1 MKKVELLSPAGG
13 FEELVA
19 AIKAGADSVY
29 VGAKEFSARAYAKNF
44 SEDELRKA
52 IDFCHERAKKIYLAI
67 NTLVYNDEMHKALKL
82 VEFAYKEGIDAVIV
96 QDLGLL
102 FIILKEFPGMPV
114 HASTQMTVHNLA
126 QVKFL
131 EDLGVK
137 RVILSRELSLDE
149 IKNIRQQSSIELEV
163 FVHGALCIS
172 YSGQCLFSS
181 IVFKRSGNRGQCAQ
195 VCRLYYK
202 LFDKEKKEIDEG
214 YLLSP
219 KDICLLGNIDKLI
232 RAGVDSFKIEGRLKD
247 KYYVYTV
254 TSIYR
259 KYIDMY
265 YEKGKID
272 IDITDKQKLLLVFN
286 RGNYSTGYLE
296 NADIDEIIFKPAPNN
311 TGLFIGNFYFE
322 NEKLFL
328 QTSYNLSNGDVIS
341 FRNSNFEEVLLEIN
355 NNIIKK
361 DDKKFEVKVDFER
374 KKRLKEFS
382 QGQVFIVKSKEHE
395 IRIEKDLKME
405 KKFRKVDF
413 KVWIE
418 KEKRIKALALCDGFE
433 IEEEGEVA
441 QQAKEKEVTIQ
452 TVISSFSKLGGTIFE
467 MGNFEAHIE
476 SGCFVKVSEL
486 NRLRKLLIEK
496 LSQKIISFY
505 KRNLK
510 QDVEISRYIGDGRVR
525 SFNRSHRFSFMVDSL
540 WQLEKLKK
548 WCEALNLSNYE
559 IYVPYN
565 VIFDLSLEDNMVVYL
580 DRITHDE
587 DLNRVEVERI
597 KEKGIKKVLVR
608 NLGQYEIFK
617 HHFEIYF
624 DFSLNTTNSA
634 SFKFLELLGGKR
646 ICLSVELSKT
656 RIIEIYKNA
665 QESEVEVI
673 VFGRIPLMVNRLK
686 FFEKG
691 EYLQDRNGELLKL
704 IKTQSGKNEILNP
717 AFLYINDKDVPAD
730 VLRFDFTGLNK
741 KEMEKALEGY
751 FDNKEIGLKITKGYY
766 LP

>member
-19 AIKAGADSVY
+19 AVRAGADSVY

-52 IDFCHERAKKIYLAI
+52 IDFCHERGKKIYLAI
-67 NTLVYNDEMHKALKL
+67 NTLIYNDEMPKALNL

-102 FIILKEFPGMPV
+102 FIILKEFPGMPI
-114 HASTQMTVHNLA
+114 HASTQMTVHNCA

-131 EDLGVK
+131 ENLGVK
-137 RVILSRELSLDE
+137 RVILSRELSIEE

-181 IVFKRSGNRGQCAQ
+181 ILFKRSGNRGQCAQ

-202 LFDKEKKEIDEG
+202 LLDKEKKEIDEG
-214 YLLSP
+214 FLLSP
-219 KDICLLGNIDKLI
+219 KDICLLENIDELI
-232 RAGVDSFKIEGRLKD
+232 KAGVDSFKIEGRLKD
-247 KYYVYTV
+247 QYYVYTV
-254 TSIYR
+254 SSIYR

-265 YEKGKID
+265 YEKGKIT
-272 IDITDKQKLLLVFN
+272 IDSADRQKLLLVFN
-286 RGNYSTGYLE
+286 RGNFCSGYLE
-296 NADIDEIIFKPAPNN
+296 NADIDRIIFKSAPNN
-311 TGLFIGNFYFE
+311 TGLFIGKFYFE

-341 FRNSNFEEVLLEIN
+341 FRSKNFEEILLEIN

-361 DDKKFEVKVDFER
+361 DDKRFEVKVDFER
-374 KKRLKEFS
+374 KKRLKEFL
-382 QGQVFIVKSKEHE
+382 QGQVFIVRSKKYEKE
-395 IRIEKDLKME
+395 IEKELKID

-418 KEKRIKALALCDGFE
+418 KGKRIKALALCDGFE
-433 IEEEGEVA
+433 VEEEGEVA
-441 QQAKEKEVTIQ
+441 QQAKEKEVTSEA
-452 TVISSFSKLGGTIFE
+452 VISSFSKLGGTIFE
-467 MGNFEAHIE
+467 MGDFDAHIE
-476 SGCFVKVSEL
+476 DGSFVKVSEL

-496 LSQKIISFY
+496 LSQKIISYY
-505 KRNLK
+505 KRTLK
-510 QDVEISRYIGDGRVR
+510 QDVEISRYLGDCYVR
-525 SFNRSHRFSFMVDSL
+525 SFDRNHRFSFMVNSI
-540 WQLEKLKK
+540 WQFEKLKK
-548 WCEALNLSNYE
+548 WCELRNLSDYE

-565 VIFDLSLEDNMVVYL
+565 VIFDMKTDDNIVVYL

-587 DLNRVEVERI
+587 DLKKVEVEKI
-597 KEKGIKKVLVR
+597 KEKGIKRVLVR

-624 DFSLNTTNSA
+624 DFSLNTTNNA
-634 SFKFLELLGGKR
+634 SYKFLEGIGGKR
-646 ICLSVELSKT
+646 ICLSIELSKA
-656 RIIEIYKNA
+656 RIMEIYKNA
-665 QESEVEVI
+665 QKSEVEVI
-673 VFGRIPLMVNRLK
+673 IFGRIPLMVNRLR

-691 EYLQDRNGELLKL
+691 EYLQDRKGEFLKL
-704 IKTQSGKNEILNP
+704 IKTQSEKNEILNP
-717 AFLYINDKDVPAD
+717 AFLYINDKDVMAD
-730 VLRFDFTGLNK
+730 VLRFDFTGATEN
-741 KEMEKALEGY
+741 EMIKVLEGY
-751 FDNKEIGLKITKGYY
+751 FNDKQIGLKITKGYY
-766 LP
+766 LS

>member
-44 SEDELRKA
+44 SEDELKKA
-52 IDFCHERAKKIYLAI
+52 IDFCHERRKKIYLTI
-67 NTLVYNDEMHKALKL
+67 NTLIYNDEMHKAINL

-131 EDLGVK
+131 EGLGVK
-137 RVILSRELSLDE
+137 RVILSRELSIDE
-149 IKNIRQQSSIELEV
+149 IKNIRQQSNIELEV

-181 IVFKRSGNRGQCAQ
+181 IIFKRSGNRGQCAQ
-195 VCRLYYK
+195 PCRLYYK
-202 LFDKEKKEIDEG
+202 LLGKEKKEIDEG

-219 KDICLLGNIDKLI
+219 KDICLLENVDKLI
-232 RAGVDSFKIEGRLKD
+232 EAGVDSFKIEGRLKD
-247 KYYVYTV
+247 QYYVYTV
-254 TSIYR
+254 SSIYR

-265 YEKGKID
+265 YEKGTITID
-272 IDITDKQKLLLVFN
+272 STDSRKLLLVFN
-286 RGNYSTGYLE
+286 RGNFSTGYLE
-296 NADIDEIIFKPAPNN
+296 NTDIDSIIFKKAPNN
-311 TGLFIGNFYFE
+311 TGLFIGKFYFE

-341 FRNSNFEEVLLEIN
+341 FRNKNFEEILLEIN
-355 NNIIKK
+355 NNIVKK
-361 DDKKFEVKVDFER
+361 DDERFEVKVDFER

-382 QGQVFIVKSKEHE
+382 QGQVFIVRSKEYE
-395 IRIEKDLKME
+395 KEIEKDLKME

-418 KEKRIKALALCDGFE
+418 KGKRIKALAKSDGFE
-433 IEEEGEVA
+433 VEEEGGVV
-441 QQAKEKEVTIQ
+441 QQAKEKKLTSAA
-452 TVISSFSKLGGTIFE
+452 VINSFSKLGGTIFE
-467 MGNFEAHIE
+467 MGNFDVHIE
-476 SGCFVKVSEL
+476 DGCFVKVSEL
-486 NRLRKLLIEK
+486 NRLRKVLIEK
-496 LSQKIISFY
+496 LSQKIINSC
-505 KRNLK
+505 KRSIK
-510 QDVEISRYIGDGRVR
+510 QDIEISRYLGDGGVR
-525 SFNRSHRFSFMVDSL
+525 SFNKSYRFSFMVDSL

-548 WCEALNLSNYE
+548 WCETLSLSSYE

-565 VIFDLSLEDNMVVYL
+565 VIFDMETDDNMVAYF

-587 DLNRVEVERI
+587 DLKKVEVEKI

-617 HHFEIYF
+617 NHFEIYF
-624 DFSLNTTNSA
+624 DFSLNITNSA

-665 QESEVEVI
+665 QESEIEVI
-673 VFGRIPLMVNRLK
+673 VFGRIPLMINRLK
-686 FFEKG
+686 FFERG

-704 IKTQSGKNEILNP
+704 IKTQHGKNEILNP

-730 VLRFDFTGLNK
+730 VLRIDFTGMNK
-741 KEMEKALEGY
+741 KEMEKALKGY

>member
-44 SEDELRKA
+44 SEDELKKA
-52 IDFCHERAKKIYLAI
+52 IDFCHERGKKIYLAI
-67 NTLVYNDEMHKALKL
+67 NTLIYNDEMHKAVNLI
-82 VEFAYKEGIDAVIV
+82 EFAYREGIDSVIV

-126 QVKFL
+126 QVSFL
-131 EDLGVK
+131 ENLGVK

-181 IVFKRSGNRGQCAQ
+181 ILFKRSGNRGQCAQ
-195 VCRLYYK
+195 PCRLYYK
-202 LFDKEKKEIDEG
+202 FLDKKKKTVDQG
-214 YLLSP
+214 YLISP
-219 KDICLLGNIDKLI
+219 KDICLLENIDKLI
-232 RAGVDSFKIEGRLKD
+232 KAGVDSFKIEGRLKD
-247 KYYVYTV
+247 QYYVYTV
-254 TSIYR
+254 TSVYR

-265 YEKGKID
+265 YEKGKITVD
-272 IDITDKQKLLLVFN
+272 RADRQKLLLVFN
-286 RGNYSTGYLE
+286 RGNFSTGYLE
-296 NADIDEIIFKPAPNN
+296 DTDIDRIIFKIAPNN
-311 TGLFIGNFYFE
+311 TGLFIGKFYFE
-322 NEKLFL
+322 NESLFL

-341 FRNSNFEEVLLEIN
+341 FRNSNFDEILLEVN

-361 DDKKFEVKVDFER
+361 DDKRFEVKVDFER

-382 QGQVFIVKSKEHE
+382 QGKVFVVRSKEHE
-395 IRIEKDLKME
+395 KEIEKELKME

-418 KEKRIKALALCDGFE
+418 KGKRIKALALCDGFE
-433 IEEEGEVA
+433 AEEDGEVV
-441 QQAKEKEVTIQ
+441 QQAKEKEVTSKA
-452 TVISSFSKLGGTIFE
+452 VISSFSKLGGTIFE
-467 MGNFEAHIE
+467 MGNFDAHIE
-476 SGCFVKVSEL
+476 YGCFVKVSEL
-486 NRLRKLLIEK
+486 NRLRKVLIEK
-496 LSQKIISFY
+496 LSQKIINSY
-505 KRNLK
+505 KKSLK
-510 QDVEISRYIGDGRVR
+510 KDIEISRYLGDGRLR
-525 SFNRSHRFSFMVDSL
+525 SFNKSHRFSFMVDSL
-540 WQLEKLKK
+540 WQLENLKK
-548 WCEALNLSNYE
+548 WCDKLNLSNYE

-565 VIFDLSLEDNMVVYL
+565 LIFDLSIDDNMVVYL

-587 DLNRVEVERI
+587 DLKRIEVEKI

-608 NLGQYEIFK
+608 NLGQYEIFR

-624 DFSLNTTNSA
+624 DFSFNITNSA

-646 ICLSVELSKT
+646 ICLSLELSKT
-656 RIIEIYKNA
+656 RIAEIFNYAQKSEIEI
-665 QESEVEVI
+665 I

-686 FFEKG
+686 FFKKG
-691 EYLQDRNGELLKL
+691 EYLQDRNGEFLKL
-704 IKTQSGKNEILNP
+704 IKTQGGKGEILNP

-730 VLRFDFTGLNK
+730 VLRFDFTATTEE
-741 KEMEKALEGY
+741 EMEKVLEGY
-751 FDNKEIGLKITKGYY
+751 FDGKEIGLKITKGYY
-766 LP
+766 